1 MKRRSED
8 GFSYPDI
15 DGTTSIGSGSYSGNE
30 DGWCISLGCGGNEHY
45 NTPRAPVISASSSIR
60 GGSSETL
67 FLDQTSGVRRVT
79 RRRKGTEDQHGTNNY
94 NLSTLIASELSK
106 MTLEDREKVLEEV
119 HGVVENNQE
128 DPDEIQILF
137 EKVQEELKRIRY
149 KQAYEKAAFLSN
161 TYVTDPEF
169 VLHFLRADNYKPRK
183 AAVRLVEH
191 FKHKLELFGEDALVR
206 EIMYDDLTEDEKA
219 ILRTGFV
226 QVLPDTDRAG
236 RYVFV
241 CNLSEFLN
249 TGTMRDMIRATWYLS
264 VRTTQMATNKS
275 ELGIVGVYFT
285 HEMGNIWEK
294 LSRDQYVNGT
304 SFMGNALPF
313 KFASVHFCFESNTLV
328 AAIQSTL
335 MMSLGRYARIRS
347 RSHCGSRLECTYA
360 LRSYGI
366 NIDYDLQQGISH
378 VQKWGLQQ
386 CKQLDDYF
394 REIHDK
400 RLLPGPKDV
409 LLGRGRPFQLY
420 SGNLALTVTIDQYR
434 ERYISSKKMDK
445 KAITAEIVENIVSSG
460 GRFLKRVNDD
470 EASNIDWKVVDFE
483 TARLKVS
490 HSFRTMSKEQKIQV
504 ENGGLN
510 PQAHKGY
517 VNGDEGSVASIPSIS
532 ADDTKS
538 LDLVVDFTPSNAPS
552 SN

>member
-1 MKRRSED
+1 
-8 GFSYPDI
+8 
-15 DGTTSIGSGSYSGNE
+15 
-30 DGWCISLGCGGNEHY
+30 
-45 NTPRAPVISASSSIR
+45 
-60 GGSSETL
+60 
-67 FLDQTSGVRRVT
+67 
-79 RRRKGTEDQHGTNNY
+79 
-94 NLSTLIASELSK
+94 
-106 MTLEDREKVLEEV
+106 
-119 HGVVENNQE
+119 
-128 DPDEIQILF
+128 
-137 EKVQEELKRIRY
+137 
-149 KQAYEKAAFLSN
+149 
-161 TYVTDPEF
+161 
-169 VLHFLRADNYKPRK
+169 
-183 AAVRLVEH
+183 
-191 FKHKLELFGEDALVR
+191 
-206 EIMYDDLTEDEKA
+206 
-219 ILRTGFV
+219 
-226 QVLPDTDRAG
+226 
-236 RYVFV
+236 
-241 CNLSEFLN
+241 
-249 TGTMRDMIRATWYLS
+249 
-264 VRTTQMATNKS
+264 
-275 ELGIVGVYFT
+275 
-285 HEMGNIWEK
+285 
-294 LSRDQYVNGT
+294 
-304 SFMGNALPF
+304 
-313 KFASVHFCFESNTLV
+313 
-328 AAIQSTL
+328 
-335 MMSLGRYARIRS
+335 
-347 RSHCGSRLECTYA
+347 LECTYA